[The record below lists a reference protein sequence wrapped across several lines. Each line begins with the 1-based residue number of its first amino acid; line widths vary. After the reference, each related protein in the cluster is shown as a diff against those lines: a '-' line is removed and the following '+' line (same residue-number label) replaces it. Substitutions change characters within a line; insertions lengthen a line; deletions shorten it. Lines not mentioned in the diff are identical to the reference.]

1 MLTVSVIIFS
11 FRQVLSSW
19 NEFFVIGEKIKPRCS
34 EDKFDSLWK
43 ISRCLQWKLEE
54 ESDCIT
60 AKAYSILPRYACESL
75 CEKTVDKFE
84 KADRIQQDIG
94 DNSSIVRA
102 LCLGKLGRCYGQRK
116 QLNRAAPFIR
126 KSVEISEM
134 KPHNKMQMWNVGMI
148 LGHLQWLVTLSFLWV
163 TKTEFH
169 LTISSKQV
177 MGIKKTIYKEI
188 FSGSNTKFSIL
199 ILQNLDKKDCNFL
212 AW

>member
-1 MLTVSVIIFS
+1 MMYYPDSKKSAKTL
-11 FRQVLSSW
+11 LSKLPL
-19 NEFFVIGEKIKPRCS
+19 FQPRCS
-34 EDKFDSLWK
+34 EKDKFDSLWK

-60 AKAYSILPRYACESL
+60 ATAYSILSRYACESL

-126 KSVEISEM
+126 KSIEICEM
-134 KPHNKMQMWNVGMI
+134 KPHNKMQMWPGYDFRSPTVAYN
-148 LGHLQWLVTLSFLWV
+148 SFTFMSDQDRV
-163 TKTEFH
+163 
-169 LTISSKQV
+169 SP
-177 MGIKKTIYKEI
+177 
-188 FSGSNTKFSIL
+188 
-199 ILQNLDKKDCNFL
+199 
-212 AW
+212 

>member
-1 MLTVSVIIFS
+1 MDGCFNHSWCTTKKFSHCWNIAKKFNGLIYYPLPMIDEIHSTMLTVSVIIFS
-11 FRQVLSSW
+11 FRQVLSSR

-60 AKAYSILPRYACESL
+60 AKAYSILSRYACESL

-126 KSVEISEM
+126 KSIEICEM
-134 KPHNKMQMWNVGMI
+134 KPHNKMQMWPGYDFRSPTVAYN
-148 LGHLQWLVTLSFLWV
+148 SFTFMSDQDRV
-163 TKTEFH
+163 
-169 LTISSKQV
+169 SP
-177 MGIKKTIYKEI
+177 
-188 FSGSNTKFSIL
+188 
-199 ILQNLDKKDCNFL
+199 
-212 AW
+212 

>member
-1 MLTVSVIIFS
+1 MDGYFNHSWCTTKISHCWNIAKKFNGLINYPLPMIDEIHSTMLTVSVIIFS

-34 EDKFDSLWK
+34 EKDKFDSLWK

-60 AKAYSILPRYACESL
+60 AKAYSILSRYACESL

-134 KPHNKMQMWNVGMI
+134 KPHNKMQMWPGYDFRSPTVAYN
-148 LGHLQWLVTLSFLWV
+148 SFTFMSDQDRV
-163 TKTEFH
+163 
-169 LTISSKQV
+169 SP
-177 MGIKKTIYKEI
+177 
-188 FSGSNTKFSIL
+188 
-199 ILQNLDKKDCNFL
+199 
-212 AW
+212 